1 MTNAAN
7 LVEFSSTQSSTHS
20 STRSPLKSS
29 THSEFSH
36 GGTQSLPT
44 RKIRVIGVPLDL
56 GASRR
61 GVDMGPSAVRVAGLE
76 ARLEALGHQV
86 VDGGN
91 IRVEIAETQ
100 NSGSANARFLQEI
113 ADTCTRT
120 AEAVVKCL
128 EDGMTP
134 LVLGGDHSLAAGSVS
149 GVAEFYRR
157 QNQKIGVIWIDA
169 HSDINT
175 PETSPSGN
183 VHGMPLAALLGLGS
197 NSASGSGADSALGPL
212 SHIFGYSPKISA
224 ENTVIIGARDID
236 AAERENIRRAG
247 VAEVYTMRDIDERGM
262 RTVMEEALRA
272 AGRGTAGYHVSLD
285 MDWIDP
291 EDAPGV
297 GTPVRGGATYR
308 EAHLAMEII
317 ADHGRLLSF
326 EIVEVNPV
334 IDDRNRTADLA
345 VELACSAF
353 GKKIL

>member
-1 MTNAAN
+1 MAQDRNPGMIGRQGADGA
-7 LVEFSSTQSSTHS
+7 L
-20 STRSPLKSS
+20 
-29 THSEFSH
+29 H
-36 GGTQSLPT
+36 GGVQSLPP
-44 RKIRVIGVPLDL
+44 RQIRILGVPLDL
-56 GASRR
+56 GQARR

-76 ARLEALGHQV
+76 ARLESLGHLV
-86 VDGGN
+86 GDGGN
-91 IRVEIAETQ
+91 VPVAIAETR
-100 NSGSANARFLQEI
+100 NAGEPNAKYLKEI
-113 ADTCTRT
+113 RETCEGVADIVLRT
-120 AEAVVKCL
+120 L
-128 EDGMTP
+128 EEGITP
-134 LVLGGDHSLAAGSVS
+134 LVLGGDHSVAVGSVS

-157 QNQKIGVIWIDA
+157 RNQKVGLLWLDA

-183 VHGMPLAALLGLGS
+183 VHGMPLAALLGLGP
-197 NSASGSGADSALGPL
+197 GML
-212 SHIFGYSPKISA
+212 SDIFDWRPKIA
-224 ENTVIIGARDID
+224 PENAVLIGVRDID
-236 AAERENIRRAG
+236 LTEKENIRRAG
-247 VAEVYTMRDIDERGM
+247 ISEVYTMRDIDERGM

-308 EAHLAMEII
+308 EAHLAMEIL

-334 IDDRNRTADLA
+334 IDEHNRTAQLA
-345 VELACSAF
+345 VELICSAF

>member
-1 MTNAAN
+1 MAN
-7 LVEFSSTQSSTHS
+7 VIEIPNPGAG
-20 STRSPLKSS
+20 SPR
-29 THSEFSH
+29 
-36 GGTQSLPT
+36 GGTQALPT
-44 RKIRVIGVPLDL
+44 RRIRVIGVPLDM

-76 ARLEALGHQV
+76 ARLEALGHRV
-86 VDGGN
+86 TDGGN

-100 NSGSANARFLQEI
+100 NSGSANARYLNPI
-113 ADTCTRT
+113 AETCTRT
-120 AEAVVKCL
+120 ADCVLKTL
-128 EDGMTP
+128 EEGMTP
-134 LVLGGDHSLAAGSVS
+134 LVLGGDHSLAAGSIS
-149 GVAEFYRR
+149 GVSEFYRR
-157 QNQKIGVIWIDA
+157 QGQRIGVVWIDA

-183 VHGMPLAALLGLGS
+183 VHGMPLAALVGLGPE
-197 NSASGSGADSALGPL
+197 ALGN
-212 SHIFGYSPKISA
+212 IYGYSPKIA
-224 ENTVIIGARDID
+224 PENTVLIGVRDID

-247 VAEVYTMRDIDERGM
+247 ITEVYTMRDIDERGM
-262 RTVMEEALRA
+262 RAVIEEALRA

-334 IDDRNRTADLA
+334 IDEHNRTADLA

>member
-1 MTNAAN
+1 MQKNAELPPDA
-7 LVEFSSTQSSTHS
+7 SSFPHS
-20 STRSPLKSS
+20 
-29 THSEFSH
+29 
-36 GGTQSLPT
+36 GTQAQPT
-44 RKIRVIGVPLDL
+44 RRIRVIGVPLDM

-86 VDGGN
+86 TDGGN
-91 IRVEIAETQ
+91 IRVEIAETRT
-100 NSGSANARFLQEI
+100 SGNKSAHYLAEI
-113 ADTCTRT
+113 TETCTRT
-120 AEAVVKCL
+120 AEAVVKTL
-128 EDGMTP
+128 EEGMTP
-134 LVLGGDHSLAAGSVS
+134 LLLGGDHSLAAGSVS

-157 QNQKIGVIWIDA
+157 RGEKIGVIWIDA

-183 VHGMPLAALLGLGS
+183 VHGMPLAALLGLGPEP
-197 NSASGSGADSALGPL
+197 LGK
-212 SHIFGYSPKISA
+212 IFGYAPKIAA
-224 ENTVIIGARDID
+224 ENTVLIGVRDID

-247 VAEVYTMRDIDERGM
+247 MGEVYTMRDIDERGM

-308 EAHLAMEII
+308 EAHLAMEIL

-334 IDDRNRTADLA
+334 IDEHNRTADLA